1 MQIISVPTVF
11 TCKLPTAGWLNLA
24 QMRQVQV
31 EEEVFNQP
39 VVMIT
44 WQNGDNQ
51 VFHGENAKA
60 IITALSEA
68 STRQLQHLQP

>member
-24 QMRQVQV
+24 QMRQIQV
-31 EEEVFNQP
+31 EQEVFTEP

-44 WQNGDNQ
+44 WNNGDNQ
-51 VFHGENAKA
+51 LFHGDNAKA
-60 IITALSEA
+60 ILSTLEQA
-68 STRQLQHLQP
+68 DTRQLQHLKP